1 MKINSLLVGTL
12 ALVLIAGLGTPAFA
26 QLQTP
31 QIASTGEPN
40 RPQTD
45 EDNVIFNGGTAS
57 FAATCP
63 LQNGLLCID
72 DFQLNEDA
80 VLADV
85 HLDVFQV
92 DSIVQPIPGFTAEFS
107 YVIIAD
113 NGGIPGALPGALIQ
127 EGEGINEHK
136 ETIDDFNFRYWFD
149 LDNPILLQ
157 AGTTY
162 WIGVFVTNAGGNIID
177 WWTTDTVFG
186 NPGAFTG
193 NQGASWTTFIG
204 EENMNL
210 VLTGVDDVV
219 GGEFSPIDST
229 ALILAGAQSFS
240 WMIPVL
246 LSGIGI
252 GLFVVTRKN
261 E

>member
-1 MKINSLLVGTL
+1 MLS
-12 ALVLIAGLGTPAFA
+12 LVLVAGLGTPAFA
-26 QLQTP
+26 QLPTP
-31 QIASTGEPN
+31 QTASTVEIN
-40 RPQTD
+40 RPQID

-85 HLDVFQV
+85 HLDVFQQ
-92 DSIVQPIPGFTAEFS
+92 DSIAQPIPGFTAEFS

-210 VLTGVDDVV
+210 VLTGEDDVV
-219 GGEFSPIDST
+219 GGEFLPIETTS
-229 ALILAGAQSFS
+229 LLLAGAQTFS
-240 WMIPVL
+240 WMIPVV
-246 LSGIGI
+246 LSVLGI
-252 GLFVVTRKN
+252 GLFVASRKSEN
-261 E
+261 S